1 MRRTRPLTKKTQ
13 TSSPKGDGSTRL
25 VDIVDDDGSVR
36 KALGRLLHSV
46 GIRSAGYASAILYL
60 ESADPALADCV
71 LLDLHLPGMSGIELL
86 EHLREAAPDLPVIC
100 MTGRDDPEMEQRL
113 AAAGGAPCLR
123 KPFDQADLFMAF
135 SKLMGDS
142 WEEL

>member
-1 MRRTRPLTKKTQ
+1 LAKKTQ
-13 TSSPKGDGSTRL
+13 TSSPEVDDSTRH

-46 GIRSAGYASAILYL
+46 GIRSSSYASALLYL
-60 ESADPALADCV
+60 ESADPGLADCL

-86 EHLREAAPDLPVIC
+86 EHLREATPDLPVIC
-100 MTGRDDPEMEQRL
+100 MTGREDPEMEQRL

-123 KPFDQADLFMAF
+123 KPFDQVDLFMAF
-135 SKLMGDS
+135 SKVMGDS
-142 WEEL
+142 WEGR